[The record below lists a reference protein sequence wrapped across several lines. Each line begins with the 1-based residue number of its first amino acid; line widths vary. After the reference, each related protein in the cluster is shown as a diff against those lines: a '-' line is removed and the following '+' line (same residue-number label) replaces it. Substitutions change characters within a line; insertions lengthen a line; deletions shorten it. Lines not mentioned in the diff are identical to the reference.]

1 MTTFPDSPPRF
12 SSEDVLRA
20 ALEARLPD
28 FAEESGAGN
37 PALHPMVAAC
47 LRFRGDWFATL
58 IVPGSLRLYLL
69 PGGGELWGDIPL
81 GQQRYLTL
89 GGHDWRF
96 IAARDELL
104 GDFQWCDLLGGA
116 GLPRT
121 MDEAQVVVRDALRTL
136 GLATPAVAGTETVA
150 HGSGATGGRRG
161 FLRALAGRR

>member
-28 FAEESGAGN
+28 FAEESVAGN
-37 PALHPMVAAC
+37 PVLHPMVAAC

-96 IAARDELL
+96 IAARDEQL
-104 GDFQWCDLLGGA
+104 GDFQGCDLLGGA

-121 MDEAQVVVRDALRTL
+121 MEEALGVVRDALRTL
-136 GLATPAVAGTETVA
+136 GLAAPAAAAEAVA
-150 HGSGATGGRRG
+150 HGSGPAGGRRG

>member
-1 MTTFPDSPPRF
+1 MTPSPDFTPRF
-12 SSEDVLRA
+12 LDEEALRT
-20 ALEARLPD
+20 ALEARLSVM
-28 FAEESGAGN
+28 AEESAPAN
-37 PALHPMVAAC
+37 PALHPTVSAC

-58 IVPGSLRLYLL
+58 IVPGSLRLFLL

-96 IAARDELL
+96 IAACDEFL
-104 GDFQWCDLLGGA
+104 GDYQWCDLLGGA

-121 MDEAQVVVRDALRTL
+121 MDEAQAVARDALGVL
-136 GLATPAVAGTETVA
+136 GLIAPATAVAETAA
-150 HGSGATGGRRG
+150 HRGSATGGRRG